1 LRKKKLLQNP
11 INRKLAII
19 FIVILIFVG
28 KEFSLAGESEYLAFI
43 KTVAEEIAALKK
55 TYPQLKEFSID
66 KHADLERLKI
76 DFSYHT
82 YEPQH
87 TGGWTS
93 GVPNPHPDGVWFY
106 IDLHDKDSTAQIHT
120 QPISGTS
127 LTFGNKNIC
136 FLILEGSET
145 DSLSGEM
152 ILIFERNGAKLR
164 TRRSN

>member
-1 LRKKKLLQNP
+1 MRVQGDTQ
-11 INRKLAII
+11 RA
-19 FIVILIFVG
+19 
-28 KEFSLAGESEYLAFI
+28 S
-43 KTVAEEIAALKK
+43 ALKRGVLHLGRK
-55 TYPQLKEFSID
+55 NCCSVQSID

-82 YEPQH
+82 YEPERS
-87 TGGWTS
+87 GGWTS

-106 IDLHDKDSTAQIHT
+106 IDLHDKDSTVQIHT

-145 DSLSGEM
+145 DSISGEM
-152 ILIFERNGAKLR
+152 ILIFVRNGAKLR